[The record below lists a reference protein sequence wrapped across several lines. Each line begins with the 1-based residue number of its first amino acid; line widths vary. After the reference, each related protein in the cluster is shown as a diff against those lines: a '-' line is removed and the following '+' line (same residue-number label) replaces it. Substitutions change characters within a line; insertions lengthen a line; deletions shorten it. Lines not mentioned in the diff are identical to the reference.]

1 MLQDFVCLF
10 AKNLEQGLIII
21 LKFTLNV
28 LIDICCKSGSLKL
41 MIIKNY
47 SNIKQI
53 NCFQKKYPG
62 SRNSAK
68 TIMLM
73 FFKNRQKLA

>member
-28 LIDICCKSGSLKL
+28 FNRYVLQVRKFEVND
-41 MIIKNY
+41 
-47 SNIKQI
+47 NIK
-53 NCFQKKYPG
+53 
-62 SRNSAK
+62 
-68 TIMLM
+68 L
-73 FFKNRQKLA
+73 